1 MKKNT
6 TTPEKTV
13 LTIVVGFL
21 ILHFFTKE
29 ILFFWFAIVIGCIG
43 VLSPFIATYIHRFWM
58 FLSHVLGLIF
68 PKIVLTLLF
77 FFVLFPI
84 ALLAKIF
91 SKNDPLMLKNNR
103 GSTFINVQQ
112 SFPPYF
118 FEKLW

>member
-1 MKKNT
+1 MKKNI

-21 ILHFFTKE
+21 ALHFFTKE
-29 ILFFWFAIVIGCIG
+29 SLFFWLAIIIGCVG

-77 FFVLFPI
+77 FVVLFPI
-84 ALLAKIF
+84 AVLSKIF
-91 SKNDPLMLKNNR
+91 SKNDPLLIKKPR
-103 GSTFINVQQ
+103 GSTFIDVQQ
-112 SFPPYF
+112 SFSPNF